1 MAAIT
6 RSAKASV
13 DPVSLSKVPQ
23 TPNLSALVAGEDLDA
38 AAPCYIKTAD
48 GKVWMSDGTAA
59 NEAAEIMG
67 FTPRSYKAGMAVTL
81 VGAGAV
87 FYYSD
92 DFSADSLA
100 AGDLVFISATTPGE
114 LDTVATVGDAVG
126 VAAVLD
132 NEHIIVKRAF
142 NA

>member
-87 FYYSD
+87 FFYSD
-92 DFSADSLA
+92 DFSADSVA
-100 AGDLVFISATTPGE
+100 AGDVVFISATAGE
-114 LDTVATVGDAVG
+114 LDTGATTGDAVG